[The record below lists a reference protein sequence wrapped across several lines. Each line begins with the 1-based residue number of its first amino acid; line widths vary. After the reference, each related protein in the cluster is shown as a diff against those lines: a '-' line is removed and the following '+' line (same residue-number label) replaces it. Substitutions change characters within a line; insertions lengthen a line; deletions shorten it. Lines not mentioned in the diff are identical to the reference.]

1 MHHTPSPTRR
11 PSASALLLGGVIA
24 ACAAPAWAQTAEPEP
39 GMWSFDGEL
48 DGRPGRSLHIDT
60 QAGRTMAV
68 SYLGYRADG
77 SSFFLQAAG
86 TRPNTSSTFDG
97 TLSEFRN
104 GPVIGG
110 GAGQGETAATA
121 GPVKIVFDTPT
132 TGTVTLPGD
141 VPRRISRYQYE
152 DPTVRLT
159 RDSIAGDTFS
169 ALTQSRRTPH
179 WIDVKLQDGQFSMKT
194 TTSAERLDSCTYT
207 GNVQPAGSGV
217 SSEGTYLCTSR
228 DGAQETGAYRA
239 EHFMMQADG
248 IFRGTLWRDGAS
260 TDLFGYCMG
269 GARFMDWPGL
279 CATSWNQP
287 QPQPEPGI
295 WGFEGEVN
303 GRPGR
308 SLQIDTQQ
316 GRAMVVT
323 YVGYR
328 PDGSSLF
335 LQAGGVRAEGDTAFT
350 GNLQEYRNGPVLGGG
365 TRSGEQAA
373 DLGAMRISF
382 DSTTTGTVT
391 LPGDTPRRIVR
402 LQYEDLTAR
411 FNQTYRIRY
420 AEGSTLGGAPSLQL
434 KFQARDGQ
442 FQMVQ
447 NGGDG
452 TQGCTYTGSYQFAG
466 RSLVSPSGTYVCD
479 GSGETGTYSN
489 YQFEVDA
496 GGHIVFYKSPRQIYG
511 GGFCVRRTEAGGFR
525 PCSTEELNT
534 PAS

>member
-1 MHHTPSPTRR
+1 MHHTPSPSRR

-24 ACAAPAWAQTAEPEP
+24 VCATPAWAQTAEPEP

-152 DPTVRLT
+152 DPGVRLT
-159 RDSIAGDTFS
+159 RDSIAGDTF
-169 ALTQSRRTPH
+169 AAVTQSRRTPH
-179 WIDVKLQDGQFSMKT
+179 WITVQLQDGQFSMKINS
-194 TTSAERLDSCTYT
+194 SAERADSCIYT

-217 SSEGTYLCTSR
+217 SSEGTYRCTSR
-228 DGAQETGAYRA
+228 DGALETGAYRA
-239 EHFMMQADG
+239 EHFVMQADG
-248 IFRGTLWRDGAS
+248 IFRGTLWRDGSS
-260 TDLFGYCMG
+260 TDLLGYCSG
-269 GARFMDWPGL
+269 GAVFMDWPGL
-279 CATSWNQP
+279 CSTAWKA

-295 WGFEGEVN
+295 WGFEGEVS

-373 DLGAMRISF
+373 DLGPMRITF

-442 FQMVQ
+442 FQMVR

-452 TQGCTYTGSYQFAG
+452 TQGCTYTGSYRFAG
-466 RSLVSPSGTYVCD
+466 RSLISPSGTYVCD

-511 GGFCVRRTEAGGFR
+511 GGFCVRRAEGGGFR

>member
-1 MHHTPSPTRR
+1 MHHTPLPSRR
-11 PSASALLLGGVIA
+11 PSASALLLGGIVA

-86 TRPNTSSTFDG
+86 IRPNTSSTFDG

-152 DPTVRLT
+152 DPAVRLT
-159 RDSIAGDTFS
+159 RDSIAADTF
-169 ALTQSRRTPH
+169 AGATQSSRTPH
-179 WIDVKLQDGQFSMKT
+179 KIDMKLENGQLSMKIE
-194 TTSAERLDSCTYT
+194 TSAERRNCIYT
-207 GNVQPAGSGV
+207 GNIQPAGSGV
-217 SSEGTYLCTSR
+217 SSDGTYLCTKD
-228 DGAQETGAYRA
+228 DGTQETGAYRA

-260 TDLFGYCMG
+260 TDLLGYCMG
-269 GARFMDWPGL
+269 GAVFMDWPGL
-279 CATSWNQP
+279 CPTARGFQT
-287 QPQPEPGI
+287 QPEPGI
-295 WGFEGEVN
+295 WGFRGRGERPARAQPADRHAA
-303 GRPGR
+303 GTRHGGDLCRLPARRLLALPAGRGRTGRRRHGLYRQPAGIPQRARAGRRYPQWRAGRRPGPNAHHLR
-308 SLQIDTQQ
+308 L
-316 GRAMVVT
+316 GHHRHRHPARRHAPAHRAVPVRGSHGA
-323 YVGYR
+323 VQ
-328 PDGSSLF
+328 PDLSHP
-335 LQAGGVRAEGDTAFT
+335 VR
-350 GNLQEYRNGPVLGGG
+350 
-365 TRSGEQAA
+365 
-373 DLGAMRISF
+373 
-382 DSTTTGTVT
+382 
-391 LPGDTPRRIVR
+391 RRLHI
-402 LQYEDLTAR
+402 
-411 FNQTYRIRY
+411 
-420 AEGSTLGGAPSLQL
+420 GGAPSLQL

-442 FQMVQ
+442 FQMVE

-452 TQGCTYTGSYQFAG
+452 TGGCTYTGSYRFAG

-479 GSGETGTYSN
+479 GSGATGTYSN

-496 GGHIVFYKSPRQIYG
+496 GGHIVFYKSPRRVYG
-511 GGFCVRRTEAGGFR
+511 GGFCVRRTEEGSFR